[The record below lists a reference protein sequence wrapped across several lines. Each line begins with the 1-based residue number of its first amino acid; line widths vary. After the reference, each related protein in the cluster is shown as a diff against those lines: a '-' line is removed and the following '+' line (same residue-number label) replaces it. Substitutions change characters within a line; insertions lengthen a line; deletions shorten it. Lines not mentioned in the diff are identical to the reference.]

1 MEKKGVN
8 YLLLVVLCAAMF
20 LGNKE
25 SVHAAGAENIAYGK
39 SVWVSSSESGSYSG
53 DKAVDADGNTRWAST
68 YSDNQNII
76 VDLGQKRRI
85 SKVRID
91 WEAAYAKQFQIQV
104 SNDNT
109 SWTTVYE
116 NYNASGEDSIIEF
129 SPVEAR
135 YVKAYLIKRGTE
147 WGFSIYE
154 FEVYEADSVNT
165 ANPSN
170 TTNSSKAA
178 QAKEKVINYLYS
190 KKGYQTVIGIH
201 NREPNAQPAKQTNQ
215 AYNITG
221 QYAGLWSGDF
231 LFSQDDV
238 NNRWNMI
245 YECKKQWDNGSLVQ
259 IMLHV
264 TPPTMGHAGTW
275 DKDVCSHLTDGQWND
290 LITDGGYLNQSWKSR
305 LDDYAVYFNYLK
317 DNGVPVLFRPF
328 HEMNQSMFWW
338 AGRKGDKG
346 TAELYRLTRYYLE
359 HEKGLDNI
367 IWVWDMQDLS
377 YDWAE
382 YNPGNNNWDIFAVD
396 IYNNDRFTSYKYNL
410 AKQIANGKLFAVG
423 ECDKLPTANELKSQT
438 EWAFVM
444 SWAELTFSYNSN
456 SEIQN
461 LYWAENVLVQNELP
475 NFIN

>member
-1 MEKKGVN
+1 MEKKA
-8 YLLLVVLCAAMF
+8 YLIVGILFSIMMF
-20 LGNKE
+20 WGNK
-25 SVHAAGAENIAYGK
+25 HFAYAAEAENIAYQK
-39 SVWVSSSESGSYSG
+39 SVWVSSVESGNYSG
-53 DKAVDADGNTRWAST
+53 ANIVDADGNTRWSSS
-68 YSDNQNII
+68 YNDNQNVII
-76 VDLGQKRRI
+76 DLGQKKII

-91 WEAAYAKQFQIQV
+91 WEAAYAKQFQIQI
-104 SNDNT
+104 SNDNS

-116 NYNASGEDSIIEF
+116 NYNASGEDSVIEF
-129 SPVEAR
+129 APVEAR

-154 FEVYEADSVNT
+154 FEVYESDS
-165 ANPSN
+165 SN
-170 TTNSSKAA
+170 VSNISQAA
-178 QAKEKVINYLYS
+178 LAKQNVINYLYQQ
-190 KKGYQTVIGIH
+190 KGYKTVIGIH
-201 NREPNAQPAKQTNQ
+201 NREPNSSPAKQTTQ

-221 QYAGLWSGDF
+221 QFPGLWSGDF

-264 TPPTMGHAGTW
+264 TPPTIGHVGTW
-275 DKDVCSHLTDGQWND
+275 DGDVCSHLSDAQWND
-290 LITDGGYLNQSWKSR
+290 LITDGGYLNSRWKSR
-305 LDDYAVYFNYLK
+305 LDDYAVYLNYLK

-338 AGRKGDKG
+338 AGRKGDRG

-423 ECDKLPTANELKSQT
+423 ECDKLPTSNELRNQN

-461 LYWAENVLVQNELP
+461 LYWADNVLVQNELP
-475 NFIN
+475 NF